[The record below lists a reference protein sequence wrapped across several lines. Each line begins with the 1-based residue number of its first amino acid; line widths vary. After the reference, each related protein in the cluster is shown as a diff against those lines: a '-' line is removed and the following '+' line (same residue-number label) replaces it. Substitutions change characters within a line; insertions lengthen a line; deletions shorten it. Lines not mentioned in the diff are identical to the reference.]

1 MKKTI
6 KHIVKELIENKEFK
20 QAKDL
25 LSTYAP
31 SDIAEILE
39 NVDVK
44 DIAYIFRLVPK
55 DKAAEV
61 FSYLPISME
70 TELLTCLSDKEAVD
84 ILNEMF
90 ADDVADV
97 LDEMPANVV
106 TRLLKKCDV
115 ETRQTINKLL
125 NYPEESAGSV
135 MTVEFCNL
143 KEDLTVK
150 QAVSQL
156 RRDIDEYETINTC
169 YVVDH
174 ERKLIGYITMKD
186 ILLADPEDLIG
197 DIARLDTVCVKTS
210 TDQEDVAKLFKKY
223 DITVLPVVDLE
234 ERLVGIITVDDVLDI
249 MEAEASEDIEK
260 MAAIT
265 PTDKPY
271 LKVSVWE
278 TWKSRIPWLI
288 ILIITSTFTSS
299 IINGFEEKLTAVAI
313 LTAYIPMLMGS
324 GGNSGS
330 QAAVTIIRGLS
341 LNEIDFK
348 DTFKVI
354 LKELKVSIIAG
365 ITLAIATFLKLYL
378 LDYLILGYNFGT
390 MAMQAM
396 LVVSVSILFITVMA
410 KFLGCTLPIIVKKV
424 GLDPAVVASPIITT
438 IIDALGLIIYF
449 KIAQVMLLNLL

>member
-6 KHIVKELIENKEFK
+6 KHIVKELIEKKEFK

-150 QAVSQL
+150 QAISQL
-156 RRDIDEYETINTC
+156 RREIDEYETINTC

-186 ILLADPEDLIG
+186 ILLADQEDLIG

-249 MEAEASEDIEK
+249 MEAEASEDIEI
-260 MAAIT
+260 MAAIS

-278 TWKSRIPWLI
+278 TWKARIPWLLLLMI
-288 ILIITSTFTSS
+288 SATFTGQIISS
-299 IINGFEEKLTAVAI
+299 FENALAACTV
-313 LTAYIPMLMGS
+313 LTAYIPMLMDT
-324 GGNSGS
+324 GGNAGS
-330 QAAVTIIRGLS
+330 QASVTIIRSLS
-341 LNEIDFK
+341 LNQVDFK
-348 DTFKVI
+348 DI
-354 LKELKVSIIAG
+354 LKVMWKELR
-365 ITLAIATFLKLYL
+365 
-378 LDYLILGYNFGT
+378 
-390 MAMQAM
+390 
-396 LVVSVSILFITVMA
+396 VSILVGFVLAVANFAKLMLVDRLLLGTEGLTNTVALVICLSLFIVVIVA
-410 KFLGCTLPIIVKKV
+410 KFIGCTLPLLTKKL
-424 GLDPAVVASPIITT
+424 GFDPAVMASPFITT
-438 IIDALGLIIYF
+438 IVDALGLLVYF
-449 KIAQVMLLNLL
+449 NIAKVLISSLL